1 MDALNAL
8 VASVSHDTITSQF
21 SNLPESLTIVFVCR
35 AFQAWTR

>member
-1 MDALNAL
+1 MDALE
-8 VASVSHDTITSQF
+8 ASVSHDALTSHF